1 MFEGLGLE
9 LAKLLYNS
17 GSTLTVIM
25 ASRNATK
32 CLEWIDEMKSQKTS
46 SSVTLDWQ
54 VLDTSD
60 MDSVKA
66 FSSWFRGKY
75 SHLNILVN
83 NAGIHYMTSAANEIR
98 QSKQGYDLSFATNYF
113 GHFYLTE
120 ELLPMMTQEQSR
132 IINVASSYHFVADG
146 HMVTVGTNNTPPLF
160 SQVGN
165 SEKYAYP
172 TSKLAQILHTKELQR
187 RLESKGVNILNIH
200 YYCDILI
207 FSSVNICSAGIH
219 NIKCLSLCPGFVK
232 TNILPHNGFLGAVLN
247 VFAFSVDEGMVVFKL
262 ALSSK
267 DLVGGEFLLNMRIFP
282 FSYLPKFVLETTMS
296 VALSLEGIVQT
307 LFFSAFSGAIL
318 LMQRANFEPH
328 VGWSSSASMNETL
341 AAQLFDWSRSE
352 LVDAGYL
359 A

>member
-1 MFEGLGLE
+1 M
-9 LAKLLYNS
+9 
-17 GSTLTVIM
+17 
-25 ASRNATK
+25 
-32 CLEWIDEMKSQKTS
+32 
-46 SSVTLDWQ
+46 
-54 VLDTSD
+54 
-60 MDSVKA
+60 
-66 FSSWFRGKY
+66 
-75 SHLNILVN
+75 
-83 NAGIHYMTSAANEIR
+83 
-98 QSKQGYDLSFATNYF
+98 
-113 GHFYLTE
+113 
-120 ELLPMMTQEQSR
+120 
-132 IINVASSYHFVADG
+132 
-146 HMVTVGTNNTPPLF
+146 
-160 SQVGN
+160 
-165 SEKYAYP
+165 
-172 TSKLAQILHTKELQR
+172 
-187 RLESKGVNILNIH
+187 
-200 YYCDILI
+200 
-207 FSSVNICSAGIH
+207 
-219 NIKCLSLCPGFVK
+219 K

-282 FSYLPKFVLETTMS
+282 FSYLPKFVLDSTMS